1 LRAERSDHHFKNS
14 PQAHNGR
21 SIKRHI
27 FGKLFCA
34 QRPGDA
40 RQMQRHLRERPGL
53 ANDFRSEPADQ
64 HPYQAARI
72 GIDPK
77 AVTGKSGLKITS
89 LVLNRDA
96 PFLEKKIKNVPRLKN
111 SGEWASTVYSSI
123 DNIK

>member
-1 LRAERSDHHFKNS
+1 MKVEQGSGHIPADTPEISIRSQCAGFGLAGVFCTKTLARCSLLRAERSGHHFKNS

-53 ANDFRSEPADQ
+53 AE
-64 HPYQAARI
+64 
-72 GIDPK
+72 
-77 AVTGKSGLKITS
+77 
-89 LVLNRDA
+89 
-96 PFLEKKIKNVPRLKN
+96 
-111 SGEWASTVYSSI
+111 
-123 DNIK
+123 